1 MHRLVRVAALC
12 VVLTL
17 GTVATSAA
25 QSSDVDFGGM
35 ILTVSDSRTAQLF
48 HIVDQLS
55 QWDQY
60 AHHQYV
66 RWART
71 HLVLTAADSVM
82 LRRHAALRR
91 ARGWG
96 NGFEQAFLVDAPIE
110 VAAQQAVDSHL
121 LSEAESAEEEEILL
135 HFAPKLEP
143 LCEQESARIAAFRQQ
158 LVADRARLTPVVE
171 RLARFAGATTSL
183 RVPVFLVAN
192 PEETSGGGE
201 ANGGRL
207 VIEVPSPA
215 PMGFL
220 LHEALHAF
228 LSPHADAIRAAADSA
243 GLHFET
249 LNEAIA
255 YALAPG
261 ITGDARQNDL
271 LAEQLA
277 HFVLQ
282 GRPKSDPYMQFYLMA
297 IVIRPVLRAAL
308 ERGGSFSAFLPQAI
322 AQWRRAAPP

>member
-1 MHRLVRVAALC
+1 MHRLVRIAALC

-17 GTVATSAA
+17 GTVATSVA
-25 QSSDVDFGGM
+25 QSSDVDLGGM

-60 AHHQYV
+60 AHQQYV

-121 LSEAESAEEEEILL
+121 LSGPESAEEEEILL

-143 LCEQESARIAAFRQQ
+143 LCKQESARIAAFRQQ

-171 RLARFAGATTSL
+171 RLARFAGATTPP
-183 RVPVFLVAN
+183 RVRAFLVAN

-243 GLHFET
+243 GLRFET

-261 ITGDARQNDL
+261 ITGDAQQNDL

-277 HFVLQ
+277 HFVLR

-297 IVIRPVLRAAL
+297 IVIRPVLRVAL
-308 ERGGSFSAFLPQAI
+308 ERGDSFSAFLPRAI
-322 AQWRRAAPP
+322 AQWRNAAPP